1 MTVPFVPTPSV
12 LRRDTW
18 LASAGAAMTVVVPP
32 IRSALSGLGPWRK
45 PAARDRDGIMPPMR
59 GNTRRPA

>member
-1 MTVPFVPTPSV
+1 MGRNP
-12 LRRDTW
+12 W

-59 GNTRRPA
+59 GNTRGPA